1 MTHLT
6 DPATVTQPVAAR
18 SVTGVER
25 HPVSVY
31 IAGKIGL
38 TFLLLVTSAGLA
50 FTMPNGAYA
59 PRSAFYIVGLAF
71 VVWGASAAGLRNA
84 VDLVRYGWF
93 QVIFDAALV
102 TGLVALTNGVD
113 SPLSVL
119 YFINIIAAPF
129 LLPSWAVVVVLG
141 LDGLGLGCVAWAG
154 HEGLLPWL
162 ALSHRSLAYQDII
175 LHLFAMALVGT
186 LSVKLTRSVKGM
198 LEREVRQGR
207 ALEAERA
214 MLLDEL
220 DAGTLDADLDGR
232 VLAVN
237 TVLERIVGDVVGLP
251 LEDVLPGEGATW
263 EVVVDVDDTLQYLL
277 CSRHPRIGGGT
288 LVLAQDVTHLREM
301 EAVVA
306 RDERLAAVGK
316 LAAGLAHEIRNPL
329 ASLSGSIQLMRD
341 EDADPL
347 HDIALREV
355 HHLDQLVEEFL
366 DTARP
371 PRLHVSPTAL
381 GDVISDVVASFR
393 NDPRYNGKTDVE
405 MDIETGMDPIPADR
419 DRVRQVV
426 WNLLLNAAQAMPDR
440 GSIMIAVRQR
450 ADHVDVRITDTGV
463 GIPPEQLG
471 RIFDPFFTTRSG
483 GTGLGLA
490 NVDRIVRAHGGY
502 VSVYSKPG
510 QGTSFMLCFPLAPQH
525 VDRSHGAFGGADD
538 GADVV
543 IEVDG

>member
-1 MTHLT
+1 
-6 DPATVTQPVAAR
+6 
-18 SVTGVER
+18 VTGVER

-31 IAGKIGL
+31 IAGKIAL

-50 FTMPNGAYA
+50 FTMPDAAYA

-93 QVIFDAALV
+93 QVVFDAVLV

-129 LLPSWAVVVVLG
+129 LLPSWAVAVVLA
-141 LDGLGLGCVAWAG
+141 LDGLGLGSVAWAG

-175 LHLFAMALVGT
+175 LHIFAMALVGT
-186 LSVKLTRSVKGM
+186 LSVNLTRSVKGM

-251 LEDVLPGEGATW
+251 LQDVLPGEGATW
-263 EVVVDVDDTLQYLL
+263 EVVVDVDDTLQHLL

-288 LVLAQDVTHLREM
+288 LVLAQDVTRLREM

-341 EDADPL
+341 EDPDPL

-371 PRLHVSPTAL
+371 PRLHVSPTAV

-393 NDPRYNGKTDVE
+393 NDPRYSGKTDVE
-405 MDIETGMDPIPADR
+405 VDIESGMDPIPADR

-440 GSIMIAVRQR
+440 GSIIITVCQR

-525 VDRSHGAFGGADD
+525 IDRSHGAFGGADD